1 MLLAV
6 AVALVLADSS
16 VVILALPDILRE
28 FDLEIRS
35 VSYVLTFFNGVL
47 AVAAVPAALL
57 SRRFSAARVFGA
69 GVVLFAGASIGCA
82 VAGSIDL
89 LVGARCVQALAGAA
103 IVCSAL
109 VLLRETSGSE
119 HDAARIWAAAGVVG
133 AAVGPAVGGLLTQV
147 IAWQAVFVVQA
158 PIALAVLPA
167 IRGHRAGAGP
177 ATATAKTRPNV
188 AAQLALGVLSASLI
202 AALFLIVLLIVD
214 GWGQTPLTAAVAV
227 SVMPLAAFASGR
239 LVHARMA
246 PRPRALAGLL
256 LIAGGTAS
264 LSLLPHAR
272 VWWTI
277 APQVLIGLGL
287 GLAVTALTE
296 AALTHRQPQILHAGW
311 TIAARHAGI
320 VLGIV
325 LLTPVFTADLGRA
338 QRSAEEAGTARLL
351 DAAIPVQ
358 LKVALGEDLVTDIQA
373 ADGRLPDIAPAFAR
387 NRPATADRPAY
398 ARLERAIVD
407 EVERAGTHAFS
418 RSFEIAAIL
427 ALLALVPAIWA
438 REPDPA

>member
-16 VVILALPDILRE
+16 VVILALPNILRE

-47 AVAAVPAALL
+47 AVAAVPGALL

-133 AAVGPAVGGLLTQV
+133 AAVGRAVGGLLTQV

-158 PIALAVLPA
+158 PLRWRCCRRFAGTARAPGHHRDREDPAERRRPAGARSAVRVADRGVVSDRPA
-167 IRGHRAGAGP
+167 DRGRLGADAVDRGGRRLRDAAGGVRVRPPRARADGAAAARAGRAP
-177 ATATAKTRPNV
+177 ADRRR
-188 AAQLALGVLSASLI
+188 AARLRC
-202 AALFLIVLLIVD
+202 F
-214 GWGQTPLTAAVAV
+214 P
-227 SVMPLAAFASGR
+227 MPG
-239 LVHARMA
+239 
-246 PRPRALAGLL
+246 
-256 LIAGGTAS
+256 
-264 LSLLPHAR
+264 